1 MKKLLLLFALITV
14 AFNIS
19 AQTDK
24 GEKSVLFQ
32 TGFQTDP
39 TRFMLGVQGR
49 YNIIDNLCVAP
60 DVLFMFPKD
69 KVTGLDVNVN
79 FHYIFPLES
88 NFSLYPLAGLAMQN
102 NRYSGRTIGGVKDGS
117 KSYTDWGFNL
127 GAGGTYELNLSSF
140 VNMELKYT
148 FSDADCFTF
157 SIGYG
162 IRF

>member
-1 MKKLLLLFALITV
+1 MKKLLLLITLV
-14 AFNIS
+14 AATFSIA

-39 TRFMLGVQGR
+39 TRFMLGIQGR
-49 YNIIDNLCVAP
+49 YNIIDNLAVAP

-79 FHYIFPLES
+79 FHYVFPLES
-88 NFSLYPLAGLAMQN
+88 NFSVYPLAGLAMQN
-102 NRYSGRTIGGVKDGS
+102 NRYAGETIGGVKHGS
-117 KSYTDWGFNL
+117 NSHTDWGFNL
-127 GAGGTYELNLSSF
+127 GLGGSYELSLNSFINL
-140 VNMELKYT
+140 ELKYT

-157 SIGYG
+157 GVGYG
-162 IRF
+162 IKF